1 MRIVEIIKNDKWI
14 NEFDFFKE
22 FKESSY
28 YDILLD
34 TYENLNTDILYK
46 SNIHGQSHIER
57 VIFFALVLSWKY
69 DLDKADTD
77 LMRYAASLHD
87 TKRVNDGWDIDH
99 GRRAANESIDY
110 ANIKDEDKPVLQAIM
125 TAHSSPDTN
134 IEEII
139 YEYDIKDYDR
149 ALFIAKLFKDSDGL
163 DRVRIDWLDPKY
175 LRNDFSLELV
185 DFAYVLYDKYWLYR
199 VDINFYIL

>member
-1 MRIVEIIKNDKWI
+1 MRMVEIIKDDEWI
-14 NEFDFFKE
+14 NEYEFFRE
-22 FKESSY
+22 FKKSTY

-46 SNIHGQSHIER
+46 SEIHGQSHIER
-57 VIFFALVLSWKY
+57 VIFYALVLSWKY
-69 DLDKADTD
+69 KLSKEETD

-87 TKRVNDGWDIDH
+87 TRRINDGWDIEH
-99 GRRAANESIDY
+99 GRRAANESINY
-110 ANIKDEDKPVLQAIM
+110 AKIPNEDKPILQAIM
-125 TAHSSPDTN
+125 SAHSSPDTS

-139 YEYDIKDYDR
+139 HEYDIKDYDR

-163 DRVRIDWLDPKY
+163 DRVRINWLDPAY

-185 DFAYVLYDKYWLYR
+185 DFAYVLYERYW
-199 VDINFYIL
+199 FYLHWH